1 MASNIRST
9 DLIIVGRG
17 SQSFKVAF
25 SDVAESI
32 LGNVALPDLTSPEFQ
47 AGTTDE
53 RYLLLSGGTLTGPL
67 TLAADPTE
75 ALHAATKQWVE
86 AQLTSAAQLI
96 DVLPDMD
103 DPNQQVGTLDERY
116 VNITG
121 DTMRGDLELAGVPD
135 GDNAAEC
142 AVPKSYIDTN
152 ISVLQA
158 GISGN
163 NRALSEEIN
172 RATKAEGELDAKID
186 AEIERATDA
195 ENALTDRIDNLKVGD
210 LADVSAA
217 DPSNGQVLSFDAASG
232 EYVAKTIALSSNL
245 DYQGQCDLTESVISG
260 EKGQLLVNVGT
271 GDVDSSWG
279 AAVTGPVP
287 TAVGGE
293 LVAFNGSA
301 WQYVGTVGGGL
312 TYTSFSAN
320 NVDATTN
327 SEGNLSY
334 NSDTGA
340 FTFTKVD
347 LGSRV
352 PVNIGSL
359 DDLPA

>member
-1 MASNIRST
+1 MASNIRQT

-17 SQSFKVAF
+17 SESFKVAF

-32 LGNVALPDLTSPEFQ
+32 LGGVKIPDITNPEFQ
-47 AGTTDE
+47 VGTTDE
-53 RYLLLSGGTLTGPL
+53 RYLLLSGGTLTGAL

-75 ALHAATKQWVE
+75 PLHAATKQWVE

-103 DPNQQVGTLDERY
+103 DPEQQVGTLDERY

-121 DTMRGDLELAGVPD
+121 DTMRGDLQLAGVPD
-135 GDNAAEC
+135 GENADEC
-142 AVPKSYIDTN
+142 AVPKSYIDTE
-152 ISVLQA
+152 ITILQA
-158 GISGN
+158 AVSGN
-163 NRALSEEIN
+163 NRAISQEIT
-172 RATKAEGELDAKID
+172 RATNAEEALDAKID
-186 AEIERATDA
+186 AEIERSTEAD
-195 ENALTDRIDNLKVGD
+195 NALNDRIDNLKVGD

-245 DYQGQCDLTESVISG
+245 DYQGQCDLTEDVITG
-260 EKGQLLVNVGT
+260 TKGQLLVNIGAGT
-271 GDVDSSWG
+271 TNASWG

-287 TAVGGE
+287 NAVGGE
-293 LVAFNGSA
+293 LVAFNGSV

-320 NVDATTN
+320 NVDATSN
-327 SEGNLSY
+327 SEGELSY

-347 LGSRV
+347 LASRV
-352 PVNIGSL
+352 PVNISSL
-359 DDLPA
+359 GDLPA